1 MNACIY
7 YITRTN
13 PKNKQSCKPID
24 NVEKVKTKNLDERFG
39 FFSFF
44 LKSFHSYFQ
53 SMWAPIS
60 SFNINIAI
68 SL

>member
-39 FFSFF
+39 FFTFF
-44 LKSFHSYFQ
+44 
-53 SMWAPIS
+53 
-60 SFNINIAI
+60 
-68 SL
+68 